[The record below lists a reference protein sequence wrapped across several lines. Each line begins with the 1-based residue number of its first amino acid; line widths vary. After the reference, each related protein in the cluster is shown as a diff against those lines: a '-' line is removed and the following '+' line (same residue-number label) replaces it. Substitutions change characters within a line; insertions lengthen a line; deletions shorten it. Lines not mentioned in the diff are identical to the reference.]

1 MTKKRH
7 AKLLRAFITR
17 VHEYGLKNGYPG
29 GKAPNGME
37 MYKGVRMAMA
47 GHIPEPYS
55 RDEWWQKIGKTG
67 LGIWGM
73 GDIKE
78 VNRKTK

>member
-17 VHEYGLKNGYPG
+17 IHEKALAEGGYP
-29 GKAPNGME
+29 NGWPKD
-37 MYKGVRMAMA
+37 MYKAVRMAND
-47 GHIPEPYS
+47 GHQPEPFN
-55 RDEWWQKIGKTG
+55 RGEWWQKVGKNS
-67 LGIWGM
+67 LEIWGM

-78 VNRKTK
+78 VNRKSA

>member
-17 VHEYGLKNGYPG
+17 VHESAPANGGYPE
-29 GKAPNGME
+29 GKTPKD

-47 GHIPEPYS
+47 GHIPAPYS
-55 RDEWWQKIGKTG
+55 REGWWQYIGKTN
-67 LGIWGM
+67 LEIWGM

-78 VNRKTK
+78 VNRKTV

>member
-17 VHEYGLKNGYPG
+17 VHETGLKNGYPE
-29 GKAPNGME
+29 GKWPE
-37 MYKGVRMAMA
+37 DMYKGVRMAMA
-47 GHIPEPYS
+47 GHIPEPYT
-55 RDEWWQKIGKTG
+55 REEWWQQIGKTG

>member
-17 VHEYGLKNGYPG
+17 VHETGRKNGYPDG
-29 GKAPNGME
+29 EWPTDLYKA
-37 MYKGVRMAMA
+37 VRMAND
-47 GHIPEPYS
+47 GYIPEGFT
-55 RDEWWQKIGKTG
+55 REGWWQNLGKTFFE
-67 LGIWGM
+67 IWGM